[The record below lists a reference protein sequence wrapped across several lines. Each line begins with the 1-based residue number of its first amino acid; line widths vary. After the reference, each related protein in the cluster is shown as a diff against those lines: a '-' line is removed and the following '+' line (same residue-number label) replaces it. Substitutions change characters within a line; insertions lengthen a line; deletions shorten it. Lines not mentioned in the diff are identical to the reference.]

1 MFATSLIVFRETLEA
16 ALFVGIVAAAT
27 RAIPGRGRWISG
39 GVMAGFAGAL
49 LLAAGMEQIS
59 AWADGIGQELLN
71 IGILCIALA
80 MLGWHCIWV
89 STHAGEM
96 VRQAKNLGAQA
107 QIVHES
113 GHESE
118 HSSGHPSLW
127 ALTTAIA
134 LSVLREGAETVLF
147 VAGISSGASGN
158 AMHVSASV
166 SLGLLAGALL
176 GGLIYLGL
184 ARVRTQY
191 VFAVTNVLILALAG
205 SLASQLAKALVQ
217 SGLIVQPSTPVWD
230 ASSWLANGSSF
241 GTLLHA
247 LIGYDASPSSVQ
259 LMFYVGAVVLIG
271 LATRLAKSRRL
282 SPPASV
288 AIA

>member
-27 RAIPGRGRWISG
+27 RGIPGRSRWISG
-39 GVMAGFAGAL
+39 GVMAGLAGAL
-49 LLAAGMEQIS
+49 LMAAGMEQIS
-59 AWADGIGQELLN
+59 AWADGIGQDLVN
-71 IGILCIALA
+71 IGILCLALT
-80 MLGWHCIWV
+80 MLAWHCVWV
-89 STHAGEM
+89 STQAGEM
-96 VRQAKNLGAQA
+96 VREAKHLGARA
-107 QIVHES
+107 QHSHES
-113 GHESE
+113 D
-118 HSSGHPSLW
+118 HPSRRSSLW
-127 ALTTAIA
+127 ALSTAIA

-147 VAGISSGASGN
+147 VAGIASGAAGD

-176 GGLIYLGL
+176 GGLTYLGL
-184 ARVRTQY
+184 ARVRTQH

-217 SGLIVQPSTPVWD
+217 SGLIEQPSTPVWD
-230 ASSWLANGSSF
+230 TSNWLANESSF

-259 LMFYVGAVVLIG
+259 LMFYVGIVALIG
-271 LATRLAKSRRL
+271 LATRLAKSRKP
-282 SPPASV
+282 SPPDAV